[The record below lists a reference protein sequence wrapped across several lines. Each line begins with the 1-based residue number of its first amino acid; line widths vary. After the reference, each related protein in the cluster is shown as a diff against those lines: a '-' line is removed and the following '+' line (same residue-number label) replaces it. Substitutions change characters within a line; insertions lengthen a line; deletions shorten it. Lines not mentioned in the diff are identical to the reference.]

1 VFANANRT
9 LLCHKG
15 SVVTQE
21 HSAKPYQQIG
31 ASLEARFCAPLIVND
46 VVVKSSARLWSP
58 RAEERGDVDVER
70 GGVDVER
77 GDVDAERGDVDVERG
92 DIAERVQ
99 TTKVSID
106 RTLDLSRRLDEV
118 LSRPIRWFHPH
129 RGGGENAV
137 TVYSEKTENK

>member
-70 GGVDVER
+70 GGVDVE
-77 GDVDAERGDVDVERG
+77 GDDLDAERG

>member
-1 VFANANRT
+1 VSQ
-9 LLCHKG
+9 G

-21 HSAKPYQQIG
+21 HSAKPYQQIE

-70 GGVDVER
+70 GGVDVERGDVDAER

>member
-1 VFANANRT
+1 VSQ
-9 LLCHKG
+9 G

-77 GDVDAERGDVDVERG
+77 GDVDAERGDLDAERG

-137 TVYSEKTENK
+137 TVYSEKTANK